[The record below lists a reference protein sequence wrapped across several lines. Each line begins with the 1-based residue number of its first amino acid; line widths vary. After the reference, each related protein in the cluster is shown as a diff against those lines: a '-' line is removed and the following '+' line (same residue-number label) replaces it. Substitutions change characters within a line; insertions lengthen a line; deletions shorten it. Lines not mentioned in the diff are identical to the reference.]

1 MNFEELKT
9 KLKPWLQQYGK
20 KVGIG
25 LISLGVVLGG
35 YQYYNVTVVK
45 TSPQYMVD
53 TLTKA
58 IRNGD
63 SDTVYMLTNL
73 YNLIDDTARIVSLS
87 NAKVE
92 DWSNGNDALT
102 TSINRDELVKAIA
115 DNILSNIQSE
125 HRISY
130 TGEATDVVAK
140 AISMLGVNELEYE
153 SISLHEENK
162 EPVLDITVHDVK
174 KKDVKYVIHIT
185 LKRYDSGWKLDR
197 LVSADTVI
205 KTRLTDYK
213 AQLTEDNR
221 VTISLF
227 HKLMK
232 LNTPTIAVNDKA
244 MPNLTAKELV
254 NLSKEEKEKLF
265 KLQSVFTF
273 TVPVIVDPSVQSAKV
288 TIALTDTSTGRVIK
302 EVPVEYAKGQQSIQ
316 YTKDVDYTDAAQS
329 AIVEAIKQNRIST
342 AVTITSIITD
352 DGTYSLKQ

>member
-1 MNFEELKT
+1 MKFEEIQS

-25 LISLGVVLGG
+25 LISLGIVIGG

-45 TSPQYMVD
+45 SSPEAMINR
-53 TLTKA
+53 LTEA

-63 SDTVYMLTNL
+63 SDTVYRLTNI
-73 YNLIDDTARIVSLS
+73 YNLVDDTARIVSLS

-92 DWSNGNDALT
+92 DWANGSDALT
-102 TSINRDELVKAIA
+102 TAINREELVKAIA
-115 DNILSNIQSE
+115 DNILSNIQSN

-140 AISMLGVNELEYE
+140 AVSMLGVNELEYE
-153 SISLHEENK
+153 SLSLHEENK
-162 EPVLDITVHDVK
+162 EPILDITIHDAQ
-174 KKDVKYVIHIT
+174 KKDIKYVIHIA
-185 LKRYDSGWKLDR
+185 LKRYDSVWKLDR

-205 KTRLTDYK
+205 KTRLSDYK
-213 AQLTEDNR
+213 ARLMEDNR
-221 VTISLF
+221 VTTSLF

-232 LNTPTIAVNDKA
+232 LNTPTISVNDKA
-244 MPNLTAKELV
+244 TPNLTAKELV

-273 TVPVIVDPSVQSAKV
+273 TIPVIVDPSVQSAKI

-302 EVPVEYAKGQQSIQ
+302 EVPIEYAKGEQSIQ
-316 YTKDVDYTDAAQS
+316 YTKDVDYADVAQAAL
-329 AIVEAIKQNRIST
+329 VEAIKQNRIST
-342 AVTITSIITD
+342 TATITSIITD
-352 DGTYSLKQ
+352 EGTYSLKQ